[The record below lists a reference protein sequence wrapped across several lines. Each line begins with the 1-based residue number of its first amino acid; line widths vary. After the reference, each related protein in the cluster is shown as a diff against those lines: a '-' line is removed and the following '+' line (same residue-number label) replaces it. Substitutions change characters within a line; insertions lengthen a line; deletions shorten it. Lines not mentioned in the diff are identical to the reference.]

1 MKRLLELREMR
12 TSLRAEIISLELD
25 YEKTGYTDDSI
36 ADRMCEAGD
45 ELEAVLEE
53 LETFKQ
59 DDSEDVELTEE
70 DYDLELY

>member
-12 TSLRAEIISLELD
+12 TSLNAEIISLELD

-53 LETFKQ
+53 LETLKE
-59 DDSEDVELTEE
+59 DDSVETTEE